1 MIDGIEHIEKL
12 IRSLME
18 NAGQDEEFHSAGQR
32 APGRELMNRA
42 LLASHHVN
50 DNVKK
55 AMRPGDM
62 EFLSEK
68 SPLKKAFSVT
78 IIKM

>member
-12 IRSLME
+12 IRQLME
-18 NAGQDEEFHSAGQR
+18 DSAQEENFHSAGQK
-32 APGRELMNRA
+32 APGREMMNRG

-55 AMRPGDM
+55 SLRPGDL

>member
-12 IRSLME
+12 IRQLME
-18 NAGQDEEFHSAGQR
+18 DSDQEESFHSAGQK
-32 APGRELMNRA
+32 APGREMMNRG
-42 LLASHHVN
+42 LLASHHIN
-50 DNVKK
+50 DNVRRSL
-55 AMRPGDM
+55 RPGDM

-68 SPLKKAFSVT
+68 SPLNKAFSVM